1 MTLDDVQPIQI
12 LLLEDILFSDFNL
25 DIEDFKQTV
34 MHHRLLEDQIFV
46 NNDDDFFT
54 GLPMMKTKKK
64 RFVSL
69 MSKGQR
75 SRLQMEKAKVKITR
89 LEDKIAT

>member
-34 MHHRLLEDQIFV
+34 MYHRLLEDQIFV
-46 NNDDDFFT
+46 NQIKD
-54 GLPMMKTKKK
+54 G
-64 RFVSL
+64 
-69 MSKGQR
+69 
-75 SRLQMEKAKVKITR
+75 I
-89 LEDKIAT
+89 